1 MIQSDVFSHL
11 FSSLFWLQNELFIY
25 TWEFGVFLFLT
36 PNSIA
41 IPFINH
47 CIINM
52 MVDNHLIQKNKSW
65 RQGVLFGQTNL
76 NMPTVYHSQ

>member
-65 RQGVLFGQTNL
+65 RQKYSLARLT
-76 NMPTVYHSQ
+76 